1 MFLQKKINKSILI
14 KYWMVISNVECSL
27 FKLNYTSLSF
37 FCGNFVFLNVL
48 KIWYNISYVIP
59 FIFSLI
65 NTRRKITF
73 VGTKYL
79 FNKTISNSFSYL
91 PTISF
96 RKPSL
101 FKYKD
106 LLKLCGIS
114 ELPTLIFFFNLKYQ
128 GSLLIDLKRSYI
140 PSLGIFSVNE
150 NVSLIDFP
158 IYVNKN
164 FFYTTYLINLI
175 FFKLIILKNSNDF

>member
-1 MFLQKKINKSILI
+1 LLQKRK
-14 KYWMVISNVECSL
+14 
-27 FKLNYTSLSF
+27 
-37 FCGNFVFLNVL
+37 
-48 KIWYNISYVIP
+48 
-59 FIFSLI
+59 
-65 NTRRKITF
+65 KITF

-91 PTISF
+91 PQIAF
-96 RKPSL
+96 RKPSI

-114 ELPTLIFFFNLKYQ
+114 ELPSLVFFFNLKYQ
-128 GSLLIDLKRSYI
+128 SNLLIDLKRSYV

-164 FFYTTYLINLI
+164 FFYTTFLINLI
-175 FFKLIILKNSNDF
+175 I

>member
-1 MFLQKKINKSILI
+1 MFLKKKINKSILI
-14 KYWMVISNVECSL
+14 KYWMVISNVECGL

-37 FCGNFVFLNVL
+37 FCGNFFFLNVL

-59 FIFSLI
+59 FIFSI
-65 NTRRKITF
+65 IHQRKKIT
-73 VGTKYL
+73 
-79 FNKTISNSFSYL
+79 FSYL
-91 PTISF
+91 PIISF

-114 ELPTLIFFFNLKYQ
+114 ELPMLVFLFNLKYQ

-140 PSLGIFSVNE
+140 PSLGILAVNE

>member
-1 MFLQKKINKSILI
+1 MFLKKKINKSILI
-14 KYWMVISNVECSL
+14 KYWMVISNVECGL

-37 FCGNFVFLNVL
+37 FGGNFFFLNVF

-59 FIFSLI
+59 LIFSLLQK
-65 NTRRKITF
+65 RKKITF

-91 PTISF
+91 PQIAF
-96 RKPSL
+96 RKPSI

-114 ELPTLIFFFNLKYQ
+114 ELPSLVFFFNLKYQ
-128 GSLLIDLKRSYI
+128 SNLLIDLKRSYV

-164 FFYTTYLINLI
+164 FFYTTFLINLI
-175 FFKLIILKNSNDF
+175 I